1 METQNIKISNI
12 AKKHCPKVLDGRLI
26 LCAINEA
33 IDDTRRHMQ
42 MTGEERERELYET
55 LKRKYEKET

>member
-1 METQNIKISNI
+1 METNKIKISNI

-33 IDDTRRHMQ
+33 IEDTRRHMQ
-42 MTGEERERELYET
+42 MTGEERELYEA